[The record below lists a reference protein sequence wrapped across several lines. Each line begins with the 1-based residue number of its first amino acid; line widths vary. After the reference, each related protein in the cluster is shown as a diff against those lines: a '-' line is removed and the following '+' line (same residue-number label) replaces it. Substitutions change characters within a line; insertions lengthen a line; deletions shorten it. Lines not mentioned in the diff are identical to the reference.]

1 MNDTSANERLLAE
14 LARVQNRLSVHFS
27 RFRSMAELS
36 RSECKG
42 LLAVPKRDED
52 GNGLTVRIRNLTG
65 RELDKIS
72 FDYLEARINNL
83 HLANGGA
90 RLTIQANLDTI
101 EILKRN
107 HVNDPRMK
115 EIYGDQLQVVFI
127 TEDPLSAM
135 IGDNEVPAGV
145 VGTYVHGSK
154 NHDHRPRAVRPRLV
168 VGMDIG
174 GTNIKTILFRDGGI
188 ARHDIRKPMILE
200 AKTTEMLLEG
210 LCEALTQIDG
220 AGAEGIGIAWPAPII
235 NGKIVTP
242 IKLPNIYSGEGL
254 SRISDLGSLISR
266 RLGIPTII
274 LNDGAAG
281 ALSIARNNGLVDT
294 LCIGLGYSVSAGYI
308 SADGNLSPQMELCAA
323 VLGFQDGTAKK
334 VRDFL
339 SLKFGIPAIA
349 DMLDLPLVGT
359 TSLEKAE
366 YLVNLSLTEYTEK
379 IGEVFIL
386 LGMYLAEM
394 IASTHDI
401 IPMRNAAIFGGLS
414 KNALVV
420 ASASRWLKHN
430 HPNID
435 VKFINTG
442 IDNQFVNAVGAAY
455 AAVDMCRASRESND
469 GGRENERT

>member
-1 MNDTSANERLLAE
+1 MNDTSVNERLLAE
-14 LARVQNRLSVHFS
+14 LARVQNRLSAHFS

-36 RSECKG
+36 RSECRG
-42 LLAVPKRDED
+42 LPVVPSRDAD

-65 RELDKIS
+65 RELDTIS
-72 FDYLEARINNL
+72 IDYLEARINNL
-83 HLANGGA
+83 HLASGGA
-90 RLTIQANLDTI
+90 RLTIQADPDTI
-101 EILKRN
+101 EILKRK
-107 HVNDPRMK
+107 HIHDPRMK
-115 EIYGDQLQVVFI
+115 EIYGDQLQVAYKA
-127 TEDPLSAM
+127 EDPFAAI
-135 IGDNEVPAGV
+135 IGDNETRAEVARGDM
-145 VGTYVHGSK
+145 HGPE
-154 NHDHRPRAVRPRLV
+154 NHDHCSRTVRPRLV

-174 GTNIKTILFRDGGI
+174 GTNIKTILFRDGEI
-188 ARHDIRKPMILE
+188 ARHDIRKTMILE
-200 AKTTEMLLEG
+200 AKTTEALLEA
-210 LCEALTQIDG
+210 LCEALAQIDVTE
-220 AGAEGIGIAWPAPII
+220 AEGIGIAWPAPII

-242 IKLPNIYSGEGL
+242 IKIPNIFSAEGL
-254 SRISDLGSLISR
+254 SRISDLGSLVSD
-266 RLGIPTII
+266 RLGVPALL

-294 LCIGLGYSVSAGYI
+294 LCIGLGYSVSAGYV

-323 VLGFQDGTAKK
+323 ALGFQDGAVKK

-349 DMLDLPLVGT
+349 DMLGLPLVGT

-379 IGEVFIL
+379 IGEVFVL

-430 HPNID
+430 HPNLD

-455 AAVDMCRASRESND
+455 AAADMCQASRESNE